1 MLISLFVADDLKA
14 VTKRLIA
21 QAKRQGSADN
31 ISIIVVFLKDPRDI
45 AVDNRPPMDL
55 GWVTYELM
63 WSRHPSILHL

>member
-1 MLISLFVADDLKA
+1 MYRLIAADDLKA

-45 AVDNRPPMDL
+45 AAENRPPMDL
-55 GWVTYELM
+55 GWV
-63 WSRHPSILHL
+63 ILPTSNILVY

>member
-55 GWVTYELM
+55 G
-63 WSRHPSILHL
+63 

>member
-1 MLISLFVADDLKA
+1 MIYVYLVLMNENILVCLDDLKA

-45 AVDNRPPMDL
+45 AADNRPPMDL
-55 GWVTYELM
+55 G
-63 WSRHPSILHL
+63 